1 MPKPHLDQWFDLI
14 PRSGSGSGRQR
25 LPPAAKLTSDG
36 QLVLNHSASEMLG
49 NPERVR
55 GRYNPGQ
62 RAVRLYPATPG
73 DQGSFSLSGGGN
85 AQCRISCR
93 ELTKDYPHMVGD
105 YKVSKA
111 STGVLLT
118 WTEE

>member
-1 MPKPHLDQWFDLI
+1 
-14 PRSGSGSGRQR
+14 
-25 LPPAAKLTSDG
+25 
-36 QLVLNHSASEMLG
+36 MLG

-62 RAVRLYPATPG
+62 RAIRLQPTTPG
-73 DQGSFSLSGGGN
+73 DQGSFALLGGGN

-93 ELTKDYPHMVGD
+93 ELVRDYPTMVGE

-111 STGVLLT
+111 SSGVLLT
-118 WTEE
+118 WEE

>member
-73 DQGSFSLSGGGN
+73 DQGSF
-85 AQCRISCR
+85 
-93 ELTKDYPHMVGD
+93 
-105 YKVSKA
+105 
-111 STGVLLT
+111 
-118 WTEE
+118 